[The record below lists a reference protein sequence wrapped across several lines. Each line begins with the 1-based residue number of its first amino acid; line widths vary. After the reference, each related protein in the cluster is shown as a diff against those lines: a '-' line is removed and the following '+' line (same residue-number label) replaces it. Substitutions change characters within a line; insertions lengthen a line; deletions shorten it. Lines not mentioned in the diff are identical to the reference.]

1 MQIVKIKSEINDF
14 NDKTC
19 CKQLIAQIEFLIE
32 YDFNKIKL
40 FYRCAFI
47 IIILLII
54 FFDAIFY
61 GKNIDLKYFKKYVN
75 DCKNFII

>member
-1 MQIVKIKSEINDF
+1 MQIIKIKSEINDF

-54 FFDAIFY
+54 F
-61 GKNIDLKYFKKYVN
+61 LMQYFMEK
-75 DCKNFII
+75 ISI